1 MSSSFLFGT
10 GVIPKVLEWLHD
22 TDVFV
27 SSYSTSFLFVIMARI
42 NMTEM
47 TLTWHK
53 NISCSQLGS
62 CNFHAFSE
70 SVYNSESNTIYL
82 SLAEN
87 YKIFFFT
94 LDSNDGSASSLQ
106 IADDF
111 NRVDKASF
119 IDSQTINILA
129 RKSSN
134 SVYYI
139 FSYHIS
145 NSSFTQLKFSDATR
159 VAYDFS
165 YSLVDNR
172 IVYFGSIN

>member
-1 MSSSFLFGT
+1 
-10 GVIPKVLEWLHD
+10 
-22 TDVFV
+22 
-27 SSYSTSFLFVIMARI
+27 
-42 NMTEM
+42 MTQI
-47 TLTWHK
+47 TYTWYK
-53 NISCSQLGS
+53 NISCSQFGS
-62 CNFHAFSE
+62 CKFHTFSE

-82 SLAEN
+82 IMTEN
-87 YKIFFFT
+87 FKIFFFT